1 VNNLYGNTKVFDI
14 VKMQT
19 TDKAA
24 LIGGGS
30 IPYATAQAVDISG
43 YTGWGRMRFVSW
55 AHTGASGITGPPT
68 GATGILTFAPWYATY
83 AYNRGGTTHSTGTTG
98 DFGSGATSALTVYD
112 TPNGTATAF
121 TTRGFANTVMYE
133 DRYFDA
139 DGSNRWIGGGVS
151 IAGSGGPKFAFYGFI
166 EIQPKERP
174 TT

>member
-1 VNNLYGNTKVFDI
+1 MNNLYGNAKIFRI
-14 VKMQT
+14 VRMQT

-30 IPYATAQAVDISG
+30 IPYATGQAVDVSG
-43 YTGWGRMRFVSW
+43 YTGWGRMRFISW

-68 GATGILTFAPWYATY
+68 GATGILTFAPWQATY

-98 DFGSGATSALTVYD
+98 AFGAGGTTALTVYD
-112 TPNGTATAF
+112 TPMGTATAF
-121 TTRGFANTVMYE
+121 TTRGFANTVMQE
-133 DRYFDA
+133 DRYFDC
-139 DGSNRWIGGGVS
+139 DGANRWIGGTVT
-151 IAGSGGPKFAFYGFI
+151 IAGTAGPKFALTAEI